1 MNYNINRLTLNSQ
14 FYLFL
19 LLFQLGNAADDTE
32 SWNSI
37 GFETELPYSL
47 KLELEQ
53 SLRLEDQIS
62 SYKQTFTEASISYDM
77 NGIKLFIPL
86 RYAIFQ
92 DKIKKRISIGGS
104 YKYNFKPIS
113 IKYRSKFQ
121 RTYEESETPNDIA
134 RNKFTMEYKIN
145 KRFKPY
151 ISGEIFH
158 LYDLSKYQYDEYRLS
173 FGINVDLPRKKS
185 VKIFYLFKLEDI
197 TRSDQDKINVI
208 GVAYNFKW

>member
-14 FYLFL
+14 FFLFL
-19 LLFQLGNAADDTE
+19 LLFQLGNATDDTE

-53 SLRLEDQIS
+53 SLRLEDQGS
-62 SYKQTFTEASISYDM
+62 SFKQTFTEASISYDM
-77 NGIKLFIPL
+77 NGIKLFIPF

-104 YKYNFKPIS
+104 YKYNFKPLS

-121 RTYEESETPNDIA
+121 RTFEGSHISDDIT
-134 RNKFTMEYKIN
+134 RNKFTLEYKIN
-145 KRFKPY
+145 KKIKPY
-151 ISGEIFH
+151 ISGEISH
-158 LYDLSKYQYDEYRLS
+158 LLNYNKYQYDAYRLS
-173 FGINVDLPRKKS
+173 FGVNVDLPRKKR

-197 TRSDQDKINVI
+197 TRSAQDKINVI

>member
-1 MNYNINRLTLNSQ
+1 M
-14 FYLFL
+14 
-19 LLFQLGNAADDTE
+19 FQLGYAADDTE

-47 KLELEQ
+47 KLELKQ
-53 SLRLEDQIS
+53 SLRLEEQIS
-62 SYKQTFTEASISYDM
+62 SYKQTFTEASISYNM
-77 NGIKLFIPL
+77 NGIKLFIPF

-113 IKYRSKFQ
+113 IKFRSKFQ
-121 RTYEESETPNDIA
+121 RTYEENETPNDLA

-145 KRFKPY
+145 KKFRPY

-158 LYDLSKYQYDEYRLS
+158 LFDLNKYHSDEYRLS
-173 FGINVDLPRKKS
+173 FGINVDLPKRKR

-197 TRSDQDKINVI
+197 TKTSPDKINVI

>member
-53 SLRLEDQIS
+53 SLRLEDQVS

-77 NGIKLFIPL
+77 NGIKLFIPF

-104 YKYNFKPIS
+104 YKYNFKSVS

-121 RTYEESETPNDIA
+121 RTFEGSHISDDIT
-134 RNKFTMEYKIN
+134 RNKFTLEYKIN
-145 KRFKPY
+145 KKIKPY
-151 ISGEIFH
+151 ISGEISH
-158 LYDLSKYQYDEYRLS
+158 LLNYNKYQYDAYRLS
-173 FGINVDLPRKKS
+173 FGVNVDLPRKKR

-197 TRSDQDKINVI
+197 TRSAQDKINVI
-208 GVAYNFKW
+208 GVAYNIKW

>member
-1 MNYNINRLTLNSQ
+1 MI
-14 FYLFL
+14 LFL
-19 LLFQLGNAADDTE
+19 QLTYAADDTE

-53 SLRLEDQIS
+53 SLRLEEHIS

-113 IKYRSKFQ
+113 IKYRFKFQ
-121 RTYEESETPNDIA
+121 RTVE
-134 RNKFTMEYKIN
+134 
-145 KRFKPY
+145 
-151 ISGEIFH
+151 
-158 LYDLSKYQYDEYRLS
+158 
-173 FGINVDLPRKKS
+173 
-185 VKIFYLFKLEDI
+185 
-197 TRSDQDKINVI
+197 
-208 GVAYNFKW
+208 